1 MSPRYFDKEQFMSL
15 MLKQMPLALF
25 FCCLI
30 FLANN
35 GQKDIVLAMD
45 HGHGET
51 HHGHE
56 DTHQVQSE
64 FDFLVEMIPHH
75 QEAVDSSRKIMAI
88 TERPQLQSLAVEII
102 EAQEAEIQ
110 QMREWLTLLYPD
122 RHAHIRYQPMMR
134 DPEGMSVQ
142 EAEKAFLEDMIHHHE
157 MAVMMAEQLLKDD
170 LAGNPEVKEMAGLV
184 IESQNEEIELMK
196 KWLQN
201 WF

>member
-1 MSPRYFDKEQFMSL
+1 MNLITKKIL
-15 MLKQMPLALF
+15 LALF

-30 FLANN
+30 FFAHN
-35 GQKDIVLAMD
+35 GQKDMVLAMN
-45 HGHGET
+45 HGHAET
-51 HHGHE
+51 LHGHE
-56 DTHQVQSE
+56 ETHQVHSE

-88 TERPQLQSLAVEII
+88 TQRPQLQSLAVEII

-122 RHAHIRYQPMMR
+122 RHAQIRYQPMMR
-134 DPEGMSVQ
+134 DPEDLSVE

-157 MAVMMAEQLLKDD
+157 MALIMAEQLLKGD
-170 LAGNPEVKEMAGLV
+170 LAGNPEVEEMAGLI

-196 KWLQN
+196 KWLRD